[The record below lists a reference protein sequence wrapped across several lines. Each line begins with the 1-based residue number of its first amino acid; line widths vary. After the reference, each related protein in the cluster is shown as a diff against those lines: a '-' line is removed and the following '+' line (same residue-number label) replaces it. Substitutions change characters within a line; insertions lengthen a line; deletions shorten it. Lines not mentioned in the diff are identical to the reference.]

1 MQMQNTA
8 LVSDI
13 RRLAFI
19 SSRTRDWVI
28 LAALL
33 VLALAIRLAF
43 FNGPFGSDD
52 LVYLNRAVQISE
64 GIWTSAN
71 YNGALRYGFNIPAG
85 FLMYLFGVN
94 VISANLWP
102 LFCSIVEIVAVYV
115 LASSLWGRRAA
126 LYATL
131 ILAFMPLH
139 VASSTR
145 IHADPV
151 VACFLTLSFVFFYF
165 AQQHGLRWLYFLAGV
180 AMGFVFWAKE
190 LAVVTLLAFIFY
202 PFIWG
207 KFDPRW
213 IYVVS
218 GGIVMLLGHFAL
230 MSFIAGDPFHAFKVV
245 MRQVSQSFIQGGD
258 VAEDGVWYYFK
269 YLFVDIKHI
278 GLAGIVASLSILL
291 PVLVRHRSQKISSG
305 TAYVIFW
312 LLALLGILSFMPVSL
327 EPLKFVMKQSNY
339 LTLFLAPLALLAGYY
354 VASLPRRAG
363 LVILATIL
371 GAGFFLAGMEQQAY
385 RTFTSN
391 SKAAVDFAN
400 NNPGTPIVGSNNN
413 GNIAAVYSTLN
424 QDRILA
430 ESIRYMG
437 DMPHNIPAGSVLDKK
452 IPGFAILDKE
462 TMGWGKNAVS
472 LGNPPSCW
480 ETIGH
485 LVPTGFGLGKSLLE
499 VPQVFISFLPEALQ
513 LRLRLQLEK
522 ISQPG
527 LAVVY
532 RVNMADFWCE
542 RENTLN

>member
-8 LVSDI
+8 SVTGAP
-13 RRLAFI
+13 RLAFI
-19 SSRTRDWVI
+19 SSKTGDGAI

-102 LFCSIVEIVAVYV
+102 LLCSVAEIAAVYV
-115 LASSLWGRRAA
+115 LASNLWGRRAA

-151 VACFLTLSFVFFYF
+151 VACFLTLSFVLFYF
-165 AQQHGLRWLYFLAGV
+165 AQQRKMPWLYFLTGIT
-180 AMGFVFWAKE
+180 MGFVFWAKE

-202 PFIWG
+202 PFIWR
-207 KFDPRW
+207 KFEPRW

-218 GGIVMLLGHFAL
+218 GGVVMLLGHFAL
-230 MSFIAGDPFHAFKVV
+230 MSFIAGDAFHAFKVV
-245 MRQVSQSFIQGGD
+245 TRQVSHSFIQGGD

-278 GLAGIVASLSILL
+278 GLAGIAAALSILL
-291 PVLVRHRSQKISSG
+291 SVLVRYRSQKISSG
-305 TAYVIFW
+305 MAYVIFW

-339 LTLFLAPLALLAGYY
+339 LTLFLAPLALLAGYL
-354 VASLPRRAG
+354 VASLPRRMG
-363 LVILATIL
+363 FVILAIML

-391 SKAAVDFAN
+391 SKAVVDFAN
-400 NNPGTPIVGSNNN
+400 QNPGTPIVGSNNN

-437 DMPHNIPAGSVLDKK
+437 DMPHNIAADNVLRKK
-452 IPGFAILDKE
+452 TPGFAVLDKE
-462 TMGWGKNAVS
+462 TMGWGKNAVP

-480 ETIGH
+480 EVVGP

-499 VPQVFISFLPEALQ
+499 IPPVFISVLPDALQ
-513 LRLRLQLEK
+513 WRLKSQLEK

-527 LAVVY
+527 PAVVY
-532 RVNMADFWCE
+532 RVNMEDFWCE
-542 RENTLN
+542 RENAAN